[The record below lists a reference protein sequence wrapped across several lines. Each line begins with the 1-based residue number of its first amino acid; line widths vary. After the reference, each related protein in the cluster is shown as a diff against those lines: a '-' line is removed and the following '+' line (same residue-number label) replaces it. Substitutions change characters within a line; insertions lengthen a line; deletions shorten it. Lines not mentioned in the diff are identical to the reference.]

1 MCNEKNP
8 ATYSE
13 GKQRKIHQ
21 TTLLMDLPLPWWKRF
36 IGIWVRPSCICCW
49 SPCRSSWCRCSW
61 CTQLQS
67 WFETAI
73 WNFEKK
79 KSFHFWPT
87 TLAQDS
93 EIFTIQEVD
102 NGMTSQ
108 NGLGSSH
115 TPITIKICFFS
126 KKKFLWFC
134 FFSRG
139 QKSLGFPLTL
149 H

>member
-1 MCNEKNP
+1 MAFGSGP
-8 ATYSE
+8 AVFVAEAPAGAAGAAVPDAHNYNH
-13 GKQRKIHQ
+13 GLKQ
-21 TTLLMDLPLPWWKRF
+21 L
-36 IGIWVRPSCICCW
+36 
-49 SPCRSSWCRCSW
+49 
-61 CTQLQS
+61 
-67 WFETAI
+67 FEI
-73 WNFEKK
+73 LKKKK

-115 TPITIKICFFS
+115 TPIIIKICFFS

-134 FFSRG
+134 FFFKGAKILS
-139 QKSLGFPLTL
+139 FPPYSS
-149 H
+149 